1 MIQSIRI
8 LTLFVVS
15 FIAMLVVRGAGY
27 DEFKEM
33 ELYNDL
39 KNSGLDLEA
48 MENAGFMPSL
58 DNVEIIN
65 VENLLKGEM

>member
-1 MIQSIRI
+1 MVQSIRI
-8 LTLFVVS
+8 LAPLIVS
-15 FIAMLVVRGAGY
+15 FITMLVVRGSGY
-27 DEFKEM
+27 EEFKEM

-48 MENAGFMPSL
+48 MENSGFMPSL

-65 VENLLKGEM
+65 IDDFPKGEI